1 MSYTCM
7 SAQGAGVTKLAQEVT
22 KLILRACATREQEGT
37 VGGLVAV
44 SSTGAVSSTD
54 AVSSTGAVSSIGAV
68 SSTGA
73 VSSAGE
79 GTLGCLVALWVADT
93 HHVRA
98 PAHRRHRSHA
108 PALRSHTRH

>member
-37 VGGLVAV
+37 VGCL
-44 SSTGAVSSTD
+44 
-54 AVSSTGAVSSIGAV
+54 GAV

-108 PALRSHTRH
+108 PALRSHTRR